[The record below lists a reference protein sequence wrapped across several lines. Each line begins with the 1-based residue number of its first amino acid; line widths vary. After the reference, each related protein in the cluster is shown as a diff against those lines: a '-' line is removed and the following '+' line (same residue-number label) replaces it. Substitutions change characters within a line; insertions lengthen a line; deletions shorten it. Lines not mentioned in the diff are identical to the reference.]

1 MNYLDLIIILFIHF
15 VADFLFQSREM
26 GIKKSRNI
34 YWLITH
40 IYIYSIITFIGWV
53 LYFDLNFKMM
63 FELISLTVF
72 SHFLTDYITS
82 KLSSRFYL
90 KSKKSKSLKESK
102 YFEWL
107 FWSIIGFDQLIHAIT
122 LILTFKYIFS

>member
-1 MNYLDLIIILFIHF
+1 MNYLDLIFILFIHF
-15 VADFLFQSREM
+15 VADFLFQSRQM
-26 GIKKSRNI
+26 GVKKSRNI
-34 YWLITH
+34 YWLFAH
-40 IYIYSIITFIGWV
+40 VYVYSIITFLGWI
-53 LYFDLNFKMM
+53 YFFNLNIKMS

-82 KLSSRFYL
+82 KLSSKFYL

-107 FWSIIGFDQLIHAIT
+107 FWSTIGFDQLIHAIT

>member
-15 VADFLFQSREM
+15 VADFLFQSRQM
-26 GIKKSRNI
+26 GVKKSRNI
-34 YWLITH
+34 YWLVAH
-40 IYIYSIITFIGWV
+40 IYVYSIITFLGWI
-53 LYFDLNFKMM
+53 FFFNLNLKMS

-82 KLSSRFYL
+82 KISSKFYL

-107 FWSIIGFDQLIHAIT
+107 FWSTIGFDQLIHAIT

>member
-15 VADFLFQSREM
+15 VADFLFQSRQM
-26 GIKKSRNI
+26 GVKKSRNI
-34 YWLITH
+34 YWLVAH
-40 IYIYSIITFIGWV
+40 IYVYSIITFLGWI
-53 LYFDLNFKMM
+53 FFFNLNLKMS

-82 KLSSRFYL
+82 KISSKFYL

-107 FWSIIGFDQLIHAIT
+107 FWSTIGFDQLIHSIT

>member
-72 SHFLTDYITS
+72 SHFLTDYI
-82 KLSSRFYL
+82 
-90 KSKKSKSLKESK
+90 KSYIVLFFNH
-102 YFEWL
+102 YFH
-107 FWSIIGFDQLIHAIT
+107 LIQYK
-122 LILTFKYIFS
+122 F